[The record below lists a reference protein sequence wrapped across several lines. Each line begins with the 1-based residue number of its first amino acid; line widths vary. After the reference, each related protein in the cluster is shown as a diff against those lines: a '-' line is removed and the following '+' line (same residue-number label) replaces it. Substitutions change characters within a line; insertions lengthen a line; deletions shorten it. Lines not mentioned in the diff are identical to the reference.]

1 MVALFRSANDALL
14 QQARESLPQLRVV
27 FVVTLN
33 LQQQQQQQREVSQ
46 EELERCL
53 RAKGKKMLIGWLAH

>member
-33 LQQQQQQQREVSQ
+33 LQQQREVSQ

>member
-1 MVALFRSANDALL
+1 MIALFRSANDALL

-33 LQQQQQQQREVSQ
+33 LQQQQQQREVSQ